1 MASKKKAELFNN
13 YFASQCSLVKNAST
27 LPNLGYKT
35 DERLNYFERKEND
48 ILSKIKNLN
57 ASKAHTEKKNNV
69 VSIRKRDSN
78 NFIKNYWPIGLLP
91 VFSSVFERL
100 IFNSLFS
107 YFMQGGL
114 SKKEIQLNLYNIFSI
129 FIFNEL
135 YLSA

>member
-57 ASKAHTEKKNNV
+57 ASKADSGKNNV
-69 VSIRKRDSN
+69 VLIHKQNSN
-78 NFIKNYWPIGLLP
+78 NFIKNYRPIGLLP
-91 VFSSVFERL
+91 VFSNVFERP

-107 YFMQGGL
+107 YFLQGGL
-114 SKKEIQLNLYNIFSI
+114 SKKEIQLSLYNIFSI
-129 FIFNEL
+129 IIFNEL
-135 YLSA
+135 YLSV

>member
-27 LPNLGYKT
+27 LPNLGYET

-78 NFIKNYWPIGLLP
+78 NFIKNY
-91 VFSSVFERL
+91 
-100 IFNSLFS
+100 
-107 YFMQGGL
+107 
-114 SKKEIQLNLYNIFSI
+114 
-129 FIFNEL
+129 
-135 YLSA
+135 

>member
-57 ASKAHTEKKNNV
+57 ASKAHTEKKKQCSFN
-69 VSIRKRDSN
+69 
-78 NFIKNYWPIGLLP
+78 PQTGL
-91 VFSSVFERL
+91 
-100 IFNSLFS
+100 
-107 YFMQGGL
+107 
-114 SKKEIQLNLYNIFSI
+114 
-129 FIFNEL
+129 
-135 YLSA
+135 